1 MEGRKYYEA
10 YDERYQQIH
19 GMELKWFMEE
29 PSGIVMETLV
39 ENGIGPH
46 SRILELGCGEGRDAL
61 FLLRKGYNVLGTD
74 VSGAAV
80 DYCRKLAPE
89 FWESFQVLDCVKQRV
104 PEKFD
109 FIYAVAVVHMLVE
122 DADRNA
128 FYGFFRE
135 QLKQTGIGLI
145 CSMGDGE
152 MERKSDIATAFD
164 LQERIHEESGKT
176 VKIAGTSYRAVSF
189 DSFRRELDAN
199 GLEIIKEGFTD
210 IQPDYWKMMFAVV
223 KKKAY

>member
-1 MEGRKYYEA
+1 
-10 YDERYQQIH
+10 
-19 GMELKWFMEE
+19 
-29 PSGIVMETLV
+29 
-39 ENGIGPH
+39 
-46 SRILELGCGEGRDAL
+46 
-61 FLLRKGYNVLGTD
+61 
-74 VSGAAV
+74 
-80 DYCRKLAPE
+80 
-89 FWESFQVLDCVKQRV
+89 
-104 PEKFD
+104 
-109 FIYAVAVVHMLVE
+109 
-122 DADRNA
+122 
-128 FYGFFRE
+128 
-135 QLKQTGIGLI
+135 
-145 CSMGDGE
+145 

>member
-1 MEGRKYYEA
+1 MKIRMTADSTCDLTPELIRKYNIGVVPLSVVIDGEVFHDGVDVTPRDIFRAAEA
-10 YDERYQQIH
+10 GKSVR
-19 GMELKWFMEE
+19 
-29 PSGIVMETLV
+29 T
-39 ENGIGPH
+39 
-46 SRILELGCGEGRDAL
+46 
-61 FLLRKGYNVLGTD
+61 
-74 VSGAAV
+74 AAV
-80 DYCRKLAPE
+80 NTYEYRE
-89 FWESFQVLDCVKQRV
+89 
-104 PEKFD
+104 
-109 FIYAVAVVHMLVE
+109 
-122 DADRNA
+122 
-128 FYGFFRE
+128 FFRE